1 MIEWISKAIAYSLN
15 ATNIIYNKLSDFIRS
30 RASISKKLKEDLD
43 KMLKSS
49 SDTFYVDT
57 SAYNKIL
64 AKNGLLFS
72 YYMGGNLG
80 AKEIEGTDA
89 LMNRLSVAIAITKS
103 KLEVQNFLKI
113 FQDILKEFSISRLPN
128 VVKDGDKTISIVSDG
143 KDINGVE
150 KFLTD
155 IVFGKLGRSMTV
167 GDFRGVWLPSMLT
180 TGESELDRNKEISIN
195 EFNYSKTRMI
205 IHSAYN
211 TKTGRF
217 ADYASFILYSKQNL
231 SIAALSAVE
240 LDFSNSA
247 KDLEINTAIS
257 TGNIKPYLFKKEIEE
272 LYKSVEKSIEVL
284 KKMPSESSSR
294 LDKINKYLKDNIE
307 SMKKEGMA
315 EGDNH
320 GAIFNPELKM
330 KLKMIIQ
337 QQFFFP
343 SIVSMTVVGIVWSFV
358 FNPTRGILNHM
369 LDLFHLSTWKHAWL
383 GEGKTALWCIGAA
396 LVWQAIG
403 YYMVMH
409 VASIDGISQEVY
421 EAASIDGA
429 TGVQKFFRITI
440 PLLRR
445 SIGTT
450 YILSLSGTI
459 NLSFTL
465 SNVMTGGGPNG
476 ASSVLLQYMY
486 TQGMRNANFGY
497 AMAIA
502 MFTLILAIVLAMISK
517 KVSSEK
523 E

>member
-1 MIEWISKAIAYSLN
+1 MFQDKDFLQALFNTLKLMLVIPAVTIFLSLVF
-15 ATNIIYNKLSDFIRS
+15 AFILTQGQ
-30 RASISKKLKEDLD
+30 LKE
-43 KMLKSS
+43 KS
-49 SDTFYVDT
+49 FY
-57 SAYNKIL
+57 
-64 AKNGLLFS
+64 
-72 YYMGGNLG
+72 
-80 AKEIEGTDA
+80 
-89 LMNRLSVAIAITKS
+89 R
-103 KLEVQNFLKI
+103 
-113 FQDILKEFSISRLPN
+113 
-128 VVKDGDKTISIVSDG
+128 
-143 KDINGVE
+143 
-150 KFLTD
+150 
-155 IVFGKLGRSMTV
+155 TV
-167 GDFRGVWLPSMLT
+167 
-180 TGESELDRNKEISIN
+180 
-195 EFNYSKTRMI
+195 
-205 IHSAYN
+205 
-211 TKTGRF
+211 
-217 ADYASFILYSKQNL
+217 
-231 SIAALSAVE
+231 
-240 LDFSNSA
+240 
-247 KDLEINTAIS
+247 
-257 TGNIKPYLFKKEIEE
+257 
-272 LYKSVEKSIEVL
+272 
-284 KKMPSESSSR
+284 
-294 LDKINKYLKDNIE
+294 
-307 SMKKEGMA
+307 
-315 EGDNH
+315 
-320 GAIFNPELKM
+320 
-330 KLKMIIQ
+330 
-337 QQFFFP
+337 FFFP

-429 TGVQKFFRITI
+429 TGVQKFFKITI

-517 KVSSEK
+517 KISSEK

>member
-1 MIEWISKAIAYSLN
+1 MVKKPRLFIALCTLPALILTIVFMIVPMVNAIYLSFTSSTALSVGFNSKFVFLDNYRYMFQDKDFLQALFNTLKLMLVIPAVTIFLSLVF
-15 ATNIIYNKLSDFIRS
+15 AFILTQGQ
-30 RASISKKLKEDLD
+30 LKE
-43 KMLKSS
+43 KS
-49 SDTFYVDT
+49 FY
-57 SAYNKIL
+57 
-64 AKNGLLFS
+64 
-72 YYMGGNLG
+72 
-80 AKEIEGTDA
+80 
-89 LMNRLSVAIAITKS
+89 R
-103 KLEVQNFLKI
+103 
-113 FQDILKEFSISRLPN
+113 
-128 VVKDGDKTISIVSDG
+128 
-143 KDINGVE
+143 
-150 KFLTD
+150 
-155 IVFGKLGRSMTV
+155 TV
-167 GDFRGVWLPSMLT
+167 
-180 TGESELDRNKEISIN
+180 
-195 EFNYSKTRMI
+195 
-205 IHSAYN
+205 
-211 TKTGRF
+211 
-217 ADYASFILYSKQNL
+217 
-231 SIAALSAVE
+231 
-240 LDFSNSA
+240 
-247 KDLEINTAIS
+247 
-257 TGNIKPYLFKKEIEE
+257 
-272 LYKSVEKSIEVL
+272 
-284 KKMPSESSSR
+284 
-294 LDKINKYLKDNIE
+294 
-307 SMKKEGMA
+307 
-315 EGDNH
+315 
-320 GAIFNPELKM
+320 
-330 KLKMIIQ
+330 
-337 QQFFFP
+337 FFFP

-369 LDLFHLSTWKHAWL
+369 LDLFHLCTWKHAWL

-409 VASIDGISQEVY
+409 V
-421 EAASIDGA
+421 ASIDGA